1 MRTLDVSNEASSI
14 ELSSN
19 WEESLT
25 GKEGL
30 HTVEKIGGTS
40 MSNFEAVKENI
51 IKNPAIEDLYQRI
64 FVVSAYGGMT
74 DLLLDYKKTSEPGL
88 FALFSGGM
96 TDDAWQ
102 KQLGLIKSKMFD
114 INRNL
119 FTDGSFV
126 NDKALE
132 EANQFISERLQDAES
147 CLEDLKSLC
156 LHGHFSLESHLNSV
170 KEMLACLGEAHSAFN
185 MAKLLQLE
193 GINACFVDL
202 TGWNSEKHISLDERI
217 VKAFSQIDLS
227 NTLPIVTGYAHSQE
241 GLMSRFNRG
250 YSEMTFSR
258 IAVLTNAKE
267 AVIHKEFH
275 LSSADPR
282 LVGEENVVP
291 IGRTNYDVADQLANL
306 GMEAIHPQAAKGLRQ
321 SEIPLRVRNTFEPE
335 HLGTLITSDY
345 VSDSP
350 CVEIIAGQKGIYAFE
365 VFDQDMTSKL
375 SEYDHAIV
383 AVLKRFRLNFM
394 AKDVNAN
401 TITHYLNTN
410 LKTIK
415 RLIATLQKDY
425 PEAEFS
431 QKKVAIVSAI
441 GSDMQVPG
449 ILAKTVSALAEN
461 KVSVLAIHQAMRQV
475 DMQFVIEE
483 SQYELAVQS
492 LHACLVEVHDHGR
505 AICLA
510 S

>member
-1 MRTLDVSNEASSI
+1 MSNIEDSSTQ
-14 ELSSN
+14 
-19 WEESLT
+19 ESAT
-25 GKEGL
+25 QERIQNRQQVAQ

-40 MSNFEAVKENI
+40 MSNFDAVKENI
-51 IKNPAIEDLYQRI
+51 IKNVKSSNIYQRI

-74 DLLLDYKKTSEPGL
+74 DLLLDYKKSGEPGV
-88 FALFSGGM
+88 FALFSNSM
-96 TDDAWQ
+96 RDDSWQ
-102 KQLGLIKSKMFD
+102 KQLTVVKQRMFE
-114 INRNL
+114 INRSL
-119 FTDGSFV
+119 FTD
-126 NDKALE
+126 DLALE
-132 EANQFISERLQDAES
+132 GANQFIAERLQDAES
-147 CLEDLKSLC
+147 CLEDLQRLC

-170 KEMLACLGEAHSAFN
+170 KEMLACLGEAHSAFT
-185 MAKLLQLE
+185 MSKLLQLD
-193 GINACFVDL
+193 GINTCFVDL
-202 TGWNSEKHISLDERI
+202 TGWQSEKHISLDERI
-217 VKAFSQIDLS
+217 INAFNQIDLS
-227 NTLPIVTGYAHSQE
+227 NTLPIVTGYAHSE
-241 GLMSRFNRG
+241 DGLMSRFNRG

-258 IAVLTNAKE
+258 IAVLTNAQE

-350 CVEIIAGQKGIYAFE
+350 CVEIIAGQKGIYGFE

-375 SEYDHAIV
+375 SEYDHEILSI
-383 AVLKRFRLNFM
+383 LKRFKLNFI

-415 RLIATLQKDY
+415 RLIIALRKVF

-431 QKKVAIVSAI
+431 QRKVAIVSAI

-449 ILAKTVSALAEN
+449 ILAKTVSALAASN
-461 KVSVLAIHQAMRQV
+461 ISVLAIHQAMRQV
-475 DMQFVIEE
+475 DMQFVIDED
-483 SQYELAVQS
+483 QYESAVQS

>member
-1 MRTLDVSNEASSI
+1 MNIVKSSTTK
-14 ELSSN
+14 SSST
-19 WEESLT
+19 EETIQQQSIAQ
-25 GKEGL
+25 

-40 MSNFEAVKENI
+40 MSNFDAVKENI
-51 IKNPAIEDLYQRI
+51 IKHPKNKSLYQRV

-74 DLLLDYKKTSEPGL
+74 DLLLDYKKSGEPGV
-88 FALFSGGM
+88 FALFSNSIK
-96 TDDAWQ
+96 DDSWQ
-102 KQLGLIKSKMFD
+102 KQLHSVKERMFE
-114 INRNL
+114 INRSL
-119 FTDGSFV
+119 FS
-126 NDKALE
+126 NEIALAD
-132 EANQFISERLQDAES
+132 ANKFISERLQDAES
-147 CLEDLKSLC
+147 CLEDLQRLC

-170 KEMLACLGEAHSAFN
+170 KEMLACLGEAHSAYN
-185 MAKLLQLE
+185 MSKLLQLD

-202 TGWNSEKHISLDERI
+202 TGWQSEKHISLDERI
-217 VKAFSQIDLS
+217 AKAFDNIDLS
-227 NTLPIVTGYAHSQE
+227 NTLPIVTGYAHSE
-241 GLMSRFNRG
+241 DGLMSRFNRG

-258 IAVLTNAKE
+258 IAVLTKAKE

-335 HLGTLITSDY
+335 HFGTLITSDY

-350 CVEIIAGQKGIYAFE
+350 CVEIIAGHKGIYAFE
-365 VFDQDMTSKL
+365 VFDQNMTSKL
-375 SEYDHAIV
+375 SEYDHEIV
-383 AVLKRFRLNFM
+383 GVLKRFNLNFI

-415 RLIATLQKDY
+415 RLIKALQAVY

-431 QKKVAIVSAI
+431 QRKVAIVSAI

-449 ILAKTVSALAEN
+449 ILAKTVSALAKRN
-461 KVSVLAIHQAMRQV
+461 ISVLAIHQAMRQV
-475 DMQFVIEE
+475 DMQFVIDESDYEE
-483 SQYELAVQS
+483 SIIS
-492 LHACLVEVHDHGR
+492 LHQCLVEVHDHGR